1 MRKDMKLFSVL
12 VLLSLVSGCAT
23 VGGALQGA
31 SEDLGRAG
39 DFIESK
45 VKGKKVKYED
55 RKIAE

>member
-1 MRKDMKLFSVL
+1 MKLLMVL

-39 DFIESK
+39 DYMESK
-45 VKGKKVKYED
+45 VKGNKVKHED
-55 RKIAE
+55 Q

>member
-1 MRKDMKLFSVL
+1 MKLFSVL